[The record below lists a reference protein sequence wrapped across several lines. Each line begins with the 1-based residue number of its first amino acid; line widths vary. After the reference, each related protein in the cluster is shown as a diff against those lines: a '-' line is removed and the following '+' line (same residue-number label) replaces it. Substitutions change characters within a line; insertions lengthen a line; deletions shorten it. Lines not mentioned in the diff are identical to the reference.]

1 MNITLIISFG
11 RLICFAFQ
19 ASSTLAPEQRGG
31 ECQLAMCTPPLW
43 PLAFLPRL
51 RARSP
56 LVLQSP
62 QRWPGAPK
70 GALLGVHGCQEPI
83 RCWMLVQEQ
92 QFCGLWWASAG
103 FPQGVLHHRCLL
115 LLPIIPSSG
124 SSARS
129 SRLHQRDAGQC
140 HSVPSPVA
148 LAASWIHH
156 LGRQR
161 PTSANSERQHL
172 SPALKPEFLRQHWGT
187 RGVFRSSRTHG
198 NKGFSWMQ
206 WSTAPLQG

>member
-1 MNITLIISFG
+1 
-11 RLICFAFQ
+11 
-19 ASSTLAPEQRGG
+19 
-31 ECQLAMCTPPLW
+31 MCTPPLW

-56 LVLQSP
+56 PVLQSP

-70 GALLGVHGCQEPI
+70 GALLGVHGPMVDA
-83 RCWMLVQEQ
+83 RSPSGAGCWHKSSSV
-92 QFCGLWWASAG
+92 GLWWASAG
-103 FPQGVLHHRCLL
+103 FPQGVLHHWCLL
-115 LLPIIPSSG
+115 FLPTIPSSG

-129 SRLHQRDAGQC
+129 SRLHQRGAGQR

-161 PTSANSERQHL
+161 TTGANSERQHL
-172 SPALKPEFLRQHWGT
+172 SPALKSEFPRQHRGT
-187 RGVFRSSRTHG
+187 RGVFRSSRMHG

-206 WSTAPLQG
+206 RSTAPLQG